1 MMFLMLRVETQ
12 LKLIRVQR
20 QTFETETQSELLE
33 LVESHATG

>member
-12 LKLIRVQR
+12 LKLIQVQR